1 MKGKLGHPGFNLVL
15 TIFISYKQHQLRKVI
30 HTHEEVGMKPRAFAV
45 TVGA

>member
-15 TIFISYKQHQLRKVI
+15 TIFISHTQVQLRKVK
-30 HTHEEVGMKPRAFAV
+30 HTHEEVGTKPRAFAV